1 MKIEGNPHRNTVP
14 LENTVR
20 GAFLLGVREMNAN
33 SKYPHSDSRLRP
45 SGLHP
50 VNRFRPF
57 PRDAIEQS
65 IPARFAQQ
73 VARAPDGLAVKS
85 GGNEVSYGA
94 LDRLANRIAN
104 AILAACG
111 QASEP
116 VVLLIEQG
124 VLLVAGI
131 LGTLK
136 AGKIYV
142 PLDPS
147 FPPAHLAGQIAD
159 AGARIILTT
168 GQSREAAQSL
178 LRELPPGQ
186 TQLRLQVLEV
196 DVIAANAATHDPQI
210 SIAPDAGAYIF
221 YTSGSTGRPKGV
233 LDSHRNV
240 LHNIM
245 RYTNTL
251 RICADD
257 RLTLLQGP
265 SFSGAVSSLFGA
277 LLNGAAV
284 FPFDV
289 PRGGADCIG
298 PWLQGERITIY
309 HSVPALFR
317 RLAEGLSFPALRIVR
332 LEGDQAA
339 PQDIKLFKERC
350 SRGALLVNGLG
361 ATECGIARQFF
372 VDHDTCMSIGV
383 VPVGYPVE
391 DMDVVVLDDTGRGVI
406 SGEVGE
412 IVVRSRYLAQGY
424 WRQPSLT
431 AAAFGAEPGT
441 DGLRSYHT
449 GDLGRLRSDGCLEHL
464 GRKDFSSTKVGGN
477 RVHVADV
484 EAALLE
490 VPDLKEAAVAILDP
504 HGGEPRLAAYLV
516 PRKPPGPTVSVIRRC
531 LAERLP
537 PYMIPSTYV
546 MLEALP
552 LNANGKVDRL
562 ALPPADSSRPHL
574 GTVCNHPE
582 DLLQYQLVRIW
593 EEVLGVTPIG
603 IRDDFF
609 ELGGSSLLALE
620 MVHKIEQLF
629 DRKVSLS
636 AMMAGATVE
645 RLAEAIKSETE
656 TLSEPITGVQVGG
669 SRPPFFFL
677 HGDYLG
683 GGFYCQRLAR
693 RLGPDQPFYALHPFG
708 LDDEPIPESYQ
719 SMAARHLA
727 ALRVI
732 QRSGPYR
739 LGGSCNGG
747 LVALE
752 VARCLLAKGER
763 IDRLILIGAS
773 AMNVR
778 WKLSGGPIGWLGSWM
793 RRRSSSSFD
802 RFLSLVLEWESLG
815 LSGQGRFMA
824 RKVLKP
830 LGRLLVDDPPP
841 LPCTLPMLAPA
852 ISERRKRT
860 RATYR
865 RLDKDYT
872 PAPYP
877 GRVIVLWPDD
887 DIEREQAPRWWRA
900 VAREVDF
907 RVIPGNHATSAT
919 VHADAMADELHKCLV
934 DQVGA
939 DTWLPGRAS

>member
-1 MKIEGNPHRNTVP
+1 
-14 LENTVR
+14 
-20 GAFLLGVREMNAN
+20 MNAN
-33 SKYPHSDSRLRP
+33 SGP
-45 SGLHP
+45 HP
-50 VNRFRPF
+50 VNRFTPF

-73 VARAPDGLAVKS
+73 VARAPDCLAVKS
-85 GGNEVSYGA
+85 GGDEVSYSA
-94 LDRLANRIAN
+94 LDRSANRIAN
-104 AILAACG
+104 AILAASG
-111 QASEP
+111 QVSEP

-124 VLLVAGI
+124 ALLVAGI

-147 FPPAHLAGQIAD
+147 FPSAHLASQIAD
-159 AGARIILTT
+159 AGARFILTT

-178 LRELPPGQ
+178 LRELQPGQ
-186 TQLRLQVLEV
+186 TQQRLQVLEI
-196 DVIAANAATHDPQI
+196 DAIAANAATHDPQV
-210 SIAPDAGAYIF
+210 SITPDAGAYIF

-251 RICADD
+251 RICAED

-289 PRGGADCIG
+289 PRGGADRIG
-298 PWLQGERITIY
+298 AWLQRERITIY

-317 RLAEGLSFPALRIVR
+317 RVAESLSLSALRIVR

-339 PQDIKLFKERC
+339 PRDIELFKARC
-350 SRGALLVNGLG
+350 PRGALLVNGLG

-372 VDHDTCMSIGV
+372 VDHDTCISTGV

-391 DMDVVVLDDTGRGVI
+391 DMDIVVLDEGHEVA

-412 IVVRSRYLAQGY
+412 IVIRSRYLAQGY
-424 WRQPSLT
+424 WRQPALT
-431 AAAFGAEPGT
+431 ASAFRADPSS
-441 DGLRSYHT
+441 DGVRSYHT

-464 GRKDFSSTKVGGN
+464 GRKDFSPKIAGS

-484 EAALLE
+484 EAALME
-490 VPDLKEAAVAILDP
+490 VPGVKEAAVAVLDP
-504 HGGEPRLAAYLV
+504 DGEPRLAAYLI
-516 PRKPPGPTVSVIRRC
+516 PRNWPGPTVGDIRRC
-531 LAERLP
+531 LADHLP
-537 PYMIPSTYV
+537 PYMFPSTYV
-546 MLEALP
+546 TLEALP
-552 LNANGKVDRL
+552 LNANAKVDRL
-562 ALPPADSSRPHL
+562 ALPPPDRSRPHL
-574 GTVCNHPE
+574 GTVCTHPE
-582 DLLQYQLVRIW
+582 DLLQCQLVQIW

-609 ELGGSSLLALE
+609 DLGGSSLLAME

-645 RLAEAIKSETE
+645 QLAEAIKSETE
-656 TLSEPITGVQVGG
+656 TLCRPVSRVQVGG

-693 RLGPDQPFYALHPFG
+693 RLGPDQPFYALHPCG
-708 LDDEPIPESYQ
+708 LDGEPIPDSYQ
-719 SMAARHLA
+719 TMAARHFA
-727 ALRVI
+727 ALRAI
-732 QRSGPYR
+732 QPSGPYR

-752 VARCLLAKGER
+752 MARCLLAEGEQV
-763 IDRLILIGAS
+763 DRLILIGAS

-778 WKLSGGPIGWLGSWM
+778 WRLEGGPISWLGSWM

-802 RFLSLVLEWESLG
+802 RFLSLVLEWDSLG
-815 LSGQGRFMA
+815 PAARGRFIA
-824 RKVLKP
+824 RELLKP
-830 LGRLLVDDPPP
+830 VRHFLFETPP
-841 LPCTLPMLAPA
+841 LTYTPPMLVPA
-852 ISERRKRT
+852 IAERRTRT
-860 RATYR
+860 RTAYR
-865 RLDKDYT
+865 RIDKDYT
-872 PAPYP
+872 PAAYP
-877 GRVIVLWPDD
+877 GCIIVLWPGD
-887 DIEREQAPRWWRA
+887 DIECNQAPRWWRT

-907 RVIPGNHATSAT
+907 RVIPGNHATSPT
-919 VHADAMADELHKCLV
+919 VHADALADELRACLV
-934 DQVGA
+934 
-939 DTWLPGRAS
+939 

>member
-1 MKIEGNPHRNTVP
+1 MNASQH
-14 LENTVR
+14 LEN
-20 GAFLLGVREMNAN
+20 LN
-33 SKYPHSDSRLRP
+33 SHLRHQP
-45 SGLHP
+45 SGP
-50 VNRFRPF
+50 SPINPFTPF
-57 PRDAIEQS
+57 PREAIEQS

-73 VARAPDGLAVKS
+73 VARAPDRLAVKN
-85 GGNEVSYGA
+85 GADELSYGA
-94 LDRLANRIAN
+94 LDRLANRVGN
-104 AILAACG
+104 AMLAACG
-111 QASEP
+111 QVSEP
-116 VVLLIEQG
+116 IVLLIEQG
-124 VLLVAGI
+124 TLLVAAI

-147 FPPAHLAGQIAD
+147 FPPALLATQIAD
-159 AGARIILTT
+159 AGARFILTT
-168 GQSREAAQSL
+168 GQSGGVAHSL
-178 LRELPPGQ
+178 SRDPPSGQ
-186 TQLRLQVLEV
+186 TQRRLQLLEM
-196 DVIAANAATHDPQI
+196 DAIAANAATHDPQV

-265 SFSGAVSSLFGA
+265 SFSGAVSSMFGA

-289 PRGGADCIG
+289 PREGADRIG
-298 PWLQGERITIY
+298 AWLRGERITIY

-317 RLAEGLSFPALRIVR
+317 RIAEGPSLPVLRVVR

-339 PQDIKLFKERC
+339 PRDIELFKTRC

-372 VDHDTCMSIGV
+372 ADHDTCISTGI

-391 DMDVVVLDDTGRGVI
+391 DMDVLVLDDAGHEVP
-406 SGEVGE
+406 SGDAGE

-424 WRQPSLT
+424 WRQPALT
-431 AAAFGAEPGT
+431 AAAFPADS
-441 DGLRSYHT
+441 DGVRSYHT

-464 GRKDFSSTKVGGN
+464 GRKDFSPKIGGS

-490 VPDLKEAAVAILDP
+490 VPGVKEAAVAVLDP
-504 HGGEPRLAAYLV
+504 DGEPRLAAYLI
-516 PRKPPGPTVSVIRRC
+516 PRNRPGPTVVVIRRW

-537 PYMIPSTYV
+537 SYMIPSTYM

-552 LNANGKVDRL
+552 LNANAKVDRL
-562 ALPPADSSRPHL
+562 SLPPPDRSRPHL

-609 ELGGSSLLALE
+609 DLGGSSLLALE
-620 MVHKIEQLF
+620 MVDQIEQLF
-629 DRKVSLS
+629 DRKVPIS
-636 AMMAGATVE
+636 AMMSGATVE
-645 RLAEAIKSETE
+645 QLAEAIKRETE
-656 TLSEPITGVQVGG
+656 TLCEPISRVQAGG

-708 LDDEPIPESYQ
+708 LDGEPIPESYQ
-719 SMAARHLA
+719 IMAARHFA
-727 ALRVI
+727 ALRAI
-732 QRSGPYR
+732 QPSGPYR

-752 VARCLLAKGER
+752 MARCLLAEGEQV
-763 IDRLILIGAS
+763 DRLILIGAS
-773 AMNVR
+773 AMNAR
-778 WKLSGGPIGWLGSWM
+778 WRLTGGPIGWLGSWM
-793 RRRSSSSFD
+793 RRGSPSSYD
-802 RFLSLVLEWESLG
+802 RFLSLVLEWDSLRP
-815 LSGQGRFMA
+815 SARCRFIA
-824 RKVLKP
+824 RELLKRV
-830 LGRLLVDDPPP
+830 GH
-841 LPCTLPMLAPA
+841 LPVGDAPSLTYTLPMLAPA
-852 ISERRKRT
+852 VAERRKRT
-860 RATYR
+860 RTTYR
-865 RLDKDYT
+865 RIDKDYT

-877 GRVIVLWPDD
+877 GCVIVLWPGD
-887 DIEREQAPRWWRA
+887 DIECKQAPRWWRA

-907 RVIPGNHATSAT
+907 RVIPGNHATSPT
-919 VHADAMADELHKCLV
+919 VHADALADELGKCLV
-934 DQVGA
+934 
-939 DTWLPGRAS
+939 